1 MARLKRLCQG
11 TNEQGGACQQPPL
24 VDRAYCFWHDPEHA
38 EEAREARRLGG
49 LRRRR
54 EHALSGAYDFEGL
67 ETVGDIRR
75 LLYVAAVDSLAL
87 ENSVARS
94 RTLVAVAVAALK
106 ALETGE
112 LEQRLAAL
120 EAAVHSRE
128 APPVFD
134 VEVE

>member
-1 MARLKRLCQG
+1 MAALKRLCRG

-38 EEAREARRLGG
+38 EEAREARRLGR

-54 EHALSGAYDFEGL
+54 EHVLSGAYDFEGL
-67 ETVGDIRR
+67 ETVADIRR

-94 RTLVAVAVAALK
+94 RTLVAVALAATKL
-106 ALETGE
+106 LETGE
-112 LEQRLAAL
+112 LEDRVTAL
-120 EAAVHSRE
+120 EAAVQGRE

-134 VEVE
+134 AEVE